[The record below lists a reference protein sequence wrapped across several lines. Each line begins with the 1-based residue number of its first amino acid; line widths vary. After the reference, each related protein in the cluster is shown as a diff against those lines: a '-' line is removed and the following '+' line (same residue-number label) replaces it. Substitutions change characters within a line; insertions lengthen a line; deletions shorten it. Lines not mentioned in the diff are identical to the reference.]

1 MNRLKM
7 NKQTPKIG
15 DTLQLFDSVWT
26 EIEGELGKE
35 NLRFPSKIFWLNG
48 APGSGKGTQTDVLLE
63 VCGLTAQPIVISD
76 LLQSPEA
83 KRFKDQGIMVGDR
96 EVANLIFRKLLKPEF
111 ADGAIVDGFPRTQPQ
126 VDCIRALHRKIVA
139 FSDEMGEISG
149 EVPFPKS
156 EFHVIVFFV
165 DETVS
170 VQRQLYRGR
179 KAAEEAK
186 EAGAEVEELRKTDQS
201 EEAARHRY
209 QVFEETTY
217 EPLKSLRG
225 VFPFHFIDS
234 HGTIEEVRECILE
247 EFK

>member
-1 MNRLKM
+1 MNQ
-7 NKQTPKIG
+7 QTPETG
-15 DTLQLFDSVWT
+15 NTLQIFDSVWT
-26 EIEGELGKE
+26 KIESEIGKE

-48 APGSGKGTQTDVLLE
+48 APGSGKGTQTDILLE
-63 VCGLTAQPIVISD
+63 VCGLTARPIVISD

-83 KRFKDQGIMVGDR
+83 KLLKDQGIMVGDR
-96 EVANLIFRKLLKPEF
+96 EVANLILRKLLEPEF

-126 VDCIRALHRKIVA
+126 VDCIKALHSKIEKL
-139 FSDEMGEISG
+139 SGEMGG

-186 EAGAEVEELRKTDQS
+186 AAGTEVEGLRKTDQS

-217 EPLKSLRG
+217 GPLKSLRE
-225 VFPFHFIDS
+225 VFHFHFIDA

>member
-1 MNRLKM
+1 MSP
-7 NKQTPKIG
+7 QTPESS
-15 DTLQLFDSVWT
+15 DALQIFDSVWT
-26 EIEGELGKE
+26 EIESKLGME

-83 KRFKDQGIMVGDR
+83 KHLKDLGIMVGDR
-96 EVANLIFRKLLKPEF
+96 EVTNLILRKLLEPEF

-126 VDCIRALHRKIVA
+126 VDCIKALHSNIDKL
-139 FSDEMGEISG
+139 SSEMG

-156 EFHVIVFFV
+156 EFHVILFFV

-179 KAAEEAK
+179 KAAEETK

-225 VFPFHFIDS
+225 VFPFHFIDA
-234 HGTIEEVRECILE
+234 HGTIEEVRECIFE

>member
-1 MNRLKM
+1 M
-7 NKQTPKIG
+7 
-15 DTLQLFDSVWT
+15 
-26 EIEGELGKE
+26 
-35 NLRFPSKIFWLNG
+35 RFPRKIFWLNG
-48 APGSGKGTQTDVLLE
+48 APGSGKGTQTDVLLN
-63 VCGLTAQPIVISD
+63 VCGLTAAPIVISD

-83 KRFKDQGIMVGDR
+83 KLMKDKGIMVGDR
-96 EVANLIFRKLLKPEF
+96 EVTNLILRKLLEPEF
-111 ADGAIVDGFPRTQPQ
+111 ADGAIVDGFPRTKPQ
-126 VDCIRALHRKIVA
+126 VDCIKALHSNIEA
-139 FSDEMGEISG
+139 LSDEMVE
-149 EVPFPKS
+149 ETPFPKS

-165 DETVS
+165 NETVS

-186 EAGAEVEELRKTDQS
+186 ESVSEVEELRKTDQS

-217 EPLKSLRG
+217 EPLKTLRG
-225 VFPFHFIDS
+225 VFPFHFIDA

>member
-1 MNRLKM
+1 M
-7 NKQTPKIG
+7 NKQTPETS
-15 DTLQLFDSVWT
+15 DALQFFDSVWT
-26 EIEGELGKE
+26 EIEGDLGRE
-35 NLRFPSKIFWLNG
+35 NLRFPKKIFWLNG
-48 APGSGKGTQTDVLLE
+48 APGSGKGTQTDVLME
-63 VCGLTAQPIVISD
+63 VCGLTAPPIVISD

-83 KRFKDQGIMVGDR
+83 KLLKDKGIMVGDH
-96 EVANLIFRKLLKPEF
+96 EVANLILRKLLEPEF

-126 VDCIRALHRKIVA
+126 VDCIKSLHSKIEALG
-139 FSDEMGEISG
+139 DEMEWDVS
-149 EVPFPKS
+149 FPKS

-165 DETVS
+165 NETVS
-170 VQRQLYRGR
+170 VQRQLSRGR
-179 KAAEEAK
+179 KVAESAI

-217 EPLKSLRG
+217 GPLKTLRG
-225 VFPFHFIDS
+225 VFPFHFIDA